1 MNITID
7 ENGNVVDQLKDR
19 NEEIKEKLEPIL
31 SAFVVEKNEMMKMK
45 KPVKLGFRFTKQLL
59 NVLSSYG
66 QMTAEKVAQLDFDTI
81 NDYWLKYL
89 ELTAYYNLFFEI
101 VDNKQLFMM
110 FMGINDRIYK
120 QLMNHDDEDIR
131 NLMCTINSSYI
142 GLGYVASESGN
153 ADSKAVTARLGAKG
167 VGHDVVSASE
177 EMVAQAVATRTPNE
191 LAKDLE
197 RIMGVKINPKL
208 LN

>member
-1 MNITID
+1 MNITRD

-31 SAFVVEKNEMMKMK
+31 SAFVIEKNEMLKMK

-66 QMTAEKVAQLDFDTI
+66 QMSAEKVAQLDFDTI

-110 FMGINDRIYK
+110 FMGINDRIYR
-120 QLMNHDDEDIR
+120 QLMNHEDEDIR

-177 EMVAQAVATRTPNE
+177 EMVAQAVAHRTPNE
-191 LAKDLE
+191 IAKDIE
-197 RIMGVKINPKL
+197 RLIGVKVNPKL

>member
-31 SAFVVEKNEMMKMK
+31 SAFVIEKNEMMKMK

-66 QMTAEKVAQLDFDTI
+66 QMSAEKVAQLDFDTI

-120 QLMNHDDEDIR
+120 QLMNHEDEDIR